1 MQNLAIELKTINDKL
16 YTNVEDGN
24 YKECIELLHSREPI
38 LKNITDKYSQFNTI
52 NIPASILSEISRMKT
67 EDPVLMIKLE
77 LEMTSVGQEIA
88 KNKIRTVEK
97 HNSGYC
103 INKQA

>member
-1 MQNLAIELKTINDKL
+1 MQNLALELSRINDKL
-16 YTNVEDGN
+16 YANLEDGN
-24 YKECIELLHSREPI
+24 YKECIELLQTREPI
-38 LKNITDKYSQFNTI
+38 LKHVTDKYSQLDTI

-67 EDPVLMIKLE
+67 EDSVLMIKLE
-77 LEMTSVGQEIA
+77 LEMTSVGKKIA

-103 INKQA
+103 INKRA